1 MSRRLLLVLLL
12 YAGMSAVY
20 LFYLPHALPVLDDWT
35 GLGLFR
41 HARAGGIPMLL
52 EYLHRQIDNT
62 YHFQFRM
69 NWAGILPA
77 FVLSY
82 LADFSGWPYNLFAWT
97 SHLLTALLLYRTV
110 GLLAADERAAFLAGA
125 IYSVFPP
132 VNNILFWSMSTS
144 FYHLE
149 ALGLAWWFYGTW
161 KRFAESG
168 DYRWRWTDLARLAAV
183 VFLGEVIFPALLL
196 LLPVT
201 HYLFGRLQDHRPF
214 WRFWAI
220 HAATMA
226 ALFGAFVVFVNR
238 MPLAAS
244 IRGRVGG
251 VAWSLWPI
259 LPRLLASAG
268 VPGLAEWRP
277 EWRFDLP
284 WLAALLL
291 AAACFI
297 VGLRTVTGASGGRS
311 VYARLLLWGLA
322 GTLLTYL
329 PVTILALEWRY
340 LYVPSFFVVAGG
352 TAVLSLLGSR
362 ARTALA
368 LLAVA
373 YGVSIAYQEMRQCW
387 IPQSRIGAAA
397 IEALSAARPLE
408 AGSTV
413 ILSGGPSLLGPAPA
427 FVTGAS
433 WALRSA
439 IEFSTGVGNLEGG
452 RDLLVNAHGQFALFR
467 HDGRRPLDP
476 AEIHRLRVF
485 VLDAAGHYQPK
496 SVLAVPAGGD
506 QFRLLAL
513 GAGTA
518 VVGLFTRSELQAR
531 PDFDQIY
538 FPHPVPDAW

>member
-1 MSRRLLLVLLL
+1 MSRRPLLVLLL

-20 LFYLPHALPVLDDWT
+20 LLYLPHALPVLDDWT

-41 HARAGGIPMLL
+41 HARAGGAATLL

-82 LADFSGWPYNLFAWT
+82 LADFSAWPYNLFAWA

-110 GLLAADERAAFLAGA
+110 GLLTADERAAFLAGA

-132 VNNILFWSMSTS
+132 ANNVLFWSMSTS

-149 ALGLAWWFYGTW
+149 ALGLAWWFYATW

-168 DYRWRWTDLARLAAV
+168 DYRWRWTDLARLGAV
-183 VFLGEVIFPALLL
+183 VFLGEQIFPALLL

-201 HYLFGRLQDHRPF
+201 QYLFGRPQDHRPF
-214 WRFWAI
+214 WRFWTI

-226 ALFGAFVVFVNR
+226 TLFGAFALLVNR

-251 VAWSLWPI
+251 VPWSLWPI

-284 WLAALLL
+284 WLVALLL

-297 VGLRTVTGASGGRS
+297 VGLRMVRGESGERS
-311 VYARLLLWGLA
+311 TYVRLLLWGLA

-352 TAVLSLLGSR
+352 TAVLSLLGAR

-368 LLAVA
+368 LLAVT

-387 IPQSRIGAAA
+387 IPQSRIGAAT
-397 IEALSAARPLE
+397 IEALSTARPLE
-408 AGSTV
+408 TGSAV

-433 WALRSA
+433 WAIRSA
-439 IEFSTGVGNLEGG
+439 IEFATGVENVEGG
-452 RDLLVNAHGQFALFR
+452 RDLLVNPHGQFALFR
-467 HDGRRPLDP
+467 HDSERPLD
-476 AEIHRLRVF
+476 AADLHHLRVF
-485 VLDAAGHYQPK
+485 VFDGAGHYQPK
-496 SVLAVPAGGD
+496 AVLAVPAGEG

-513 GAGTA
+513 GAGTVA
-518 VVGLFTRSELQAR
+518 VGLFTRSELEAR

-538 FPHPVPDAW
+538 FPHPVPHAW